1 MKIRFSDIDLM
12 LDIIMDYHYHFSRE
26 DNEEW
31 YDKVEALR
39 ERLEN
44 IWWQKNKN
52 KYGESI

>member
-12 LDIIMDYHYHFSRE
+12 LDVIMDYHYHFSRE

-39 ERLEN
+39 DRLYE
-44 IWWQKNKN
+44 IWLSKNKN
-52 KYGESI
+52 K